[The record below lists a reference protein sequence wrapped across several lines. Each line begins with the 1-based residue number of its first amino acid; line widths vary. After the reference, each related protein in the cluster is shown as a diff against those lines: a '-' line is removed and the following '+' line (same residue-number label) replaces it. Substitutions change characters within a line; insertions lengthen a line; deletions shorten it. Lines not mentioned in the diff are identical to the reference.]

1 MKVSKL
7 VKGYLRAF
15 YKFGNH
21 LEIKPMMRLKSFI
34 LAGVVAVSGTFAA
47 TNADALFLSGTFN
60 IDIYNY
66 DAGGVRAN
74 AAATQTNI
82 NTFGGAATFTSIT
95 YTGALDFRITNTAG
109 SATTTIADFLS
120 SGSAGAGGFDAD
132 QLGATGG
139 LMLSSGQGTGDA
151 GATAAFRT
159 TTLFKI
165 TFESFSDVN
174 IDNLS
179 QIISI
184 THDDGFT
191 MTDGTGT
198 VGNTTDGI
206 FGGPTG
212 IITTTINPLLSGSVP
227 ANAFSLIYAAANG
240 DPSVLEVNVVPLP
253 AALWLL
259 LGVSG
264 ALVAAKRRS
273 VAKAA

>member
-1 MKVSKL
+1 
-7 VKGYLRAF
+7 
-15 YKFGNH
+15 
-21 LEIKPMMRLKSFI
+21 MMRLKSFI

-66 DAGGVRAN
+66 DAGGVRAR
-74 AAATQTNI
+74 AAATQDNI
-82 NTFGGAATFTSIT
+82 DAFEGTPTTIT
-95 YTGALDFRITNTAG
+95 YTGALDFSITGT
-109 SATTTIADFLS
+109 SPTTTTTIADFLR
-120 SGSAGAGGFDAD
+120 SGSAGPGGFDAVE
-132 QLGATGG
+132 LGATGD

-151 GATAAFRT
+151 GAAAAFRT
-159 TTLFKI
+159 TTLFRI
-165 TFESFSDVN
+165 TFASFSDVN

-184 THDDGFT
+184 RHDDGFT
-191 MTDGTGT
+191 MTDGTDT
-198 VGNTTDGI
+198 VGNTTNEI

-212 IITTTINPLLSGSVP
+212 IITTTINPLLSGSAP
-227 ANAFSLIYAAANG
+227 ASAFSLIYAAANG